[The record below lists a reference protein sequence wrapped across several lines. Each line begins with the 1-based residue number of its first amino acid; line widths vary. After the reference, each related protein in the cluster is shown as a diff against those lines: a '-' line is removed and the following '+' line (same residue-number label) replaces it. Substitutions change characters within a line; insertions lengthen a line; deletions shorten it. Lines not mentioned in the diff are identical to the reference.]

1 MAVADLSLAL
11 NVQSS
16 GTAEIDK
23 LISALN
29 KYSDK
34 IDQIRNQKPPET
46 APWEK
51 FGQDVKNAIE
61 NPLQAAGTAAKGLLD
76 KLGPVGT
83 GMALFGGA
91 AIAAGVATVNIA
103 RQMGDLG
110 LSIQNTALRMGLST
124 KEVGQFTYAAK
135 LAGGDIGSLEGAMRK
150 LSLGLADSGA
160 DGEKARRGLAALGVS
175 ARDANGEI
183 RSTNDI
189 FLDISRGLNSLGSA
203 AERNSA
209 AVKIFGRAGIEL
221 IPILVGLS
229 ETVAKA
235 KEMGLG
241 LDEKTVKGLD
251 DAHKELAEIAARWTE
266 LARQPKI
273 ILTLEVA
280 ALLKW
285 IRGDGG
291 DKTGGG
297 HGDDKGPMTPG
308 EKEVQRYWSERE
320 ASPQGKADE
329 LRAQIATYGNRSDPE
344 ALSHLATLWTQ
355 LATQDDLAGG
365 GGKRILDKALA
376 GTGGSVDA
384 QLAAARKALEG
395 VQGEARGMDENK
407 QGVTTDAARDMALRL
422 ADAQR
427 RVNQLEVEKQAAEDE
442 KKASANAL
450 AEERKR
456 STGIGAMSKR
466 ADELGMSPIQK
477 AIAEGSTLGLTP
489 LGGGPLTRLLFGQGW
504 IEGPAKGGMI
514 GELQKQPV
522 TLAETDWDA
531 RQKTTSEQFVK
542 DLKAATKPD
551 EEELRKS
558 MGVYDVLAGLQ
569 KTEIESGLTKTL
581 AGTSAKFLGKVEE
594 PEAAL
599 ASRKQAANDVYKIEV
614 DRAMLAQTSG
624 ERELDLARA
633 LAEFKRS
640 LWSAEDQHQADL
652 EKAEQDAQQRA
663 EELAGGV
670 FAGLTNK
677 KGPGT
682 GLREFGLG
690 QVNQLEKGVFTNLT
704 TPYFQDI
711 GKMFGKIGA
720 GATGGSSFVGG
731 LLQGTIF
738 DPDHGKDAVKP
749 SIDAAT
755 KSVVALTSSVDALT
769 DTLGGTAPASTT
781 DLGSLL
787 PLVAGGGF
795 GSTAGGAGGLVKLL
809 AGSGGAGGG
818 GGSGGLLGGLFG
830 PSVSGS
836 LPAGYSSPVI
846 DYASLFGITPIV
858 PNGSIGGLNPID
870 SFSAMADSAAA
881 GGALPGPTSLSSA
894 STVNVGSIGKQ
905 AESAVTAISKLF
917 KTPSSTDT
925 SARSQAIGDI
935 GKGVAAGF
943 EIYNGIKT
951 GGAKGGVEDVAGGL
965 MAASM
970 FSGPAAP
977 FLAAGGAIL
986 SMVSSMFGDPKV
998 ARQNQLNKEL
1008 TDWHFFQPQALSS
1021 MMDGSGELTN
1031 YDARGNVRGTPYSG
1045 WRFDVTQS
1053 HYGDKI
1059 NGQPTPIPGS
1069 AQPVYIYAM
1078 DAQSFAQF
1086 ATTNRTAIANSQYQ
1100 AIQEGHPLVSAIR
1113 AVTGTA

>member
-1 MAVADLSLAL
+1 ML
-11 NVQSS
+11 
-16 GTAEIDK
+16 
-23 LISALN
+23 
-29 KYSDK
+29 
-34 IDQIRNQKPPET
+34 
-46 APWEK
+46 
-51 FGQDVKNAIE
+51 
-61 NPLQAAGTAAKGLLD
+61 
-76 KLGPVGT
+76 
-83 GMALFGGA
+83 
-91 AIAAGVATVNIA
+91 
-103 RQMGDLG
+103 
-110 LSIQNTALRMGLST
+110 
-124 KEVGQFTYAAK
+124 
-135 LAGGDIGSLEGAMRK
+135 
-150 LSLGLADSGA
+150 
-160 DGEKARRGLAALGVS
+160 
-175 ARDANGEI
+175 
-183 RSTNDI
+183 
-189 FLDISRGLNSLGSA
+189 
-203 AERNSA
+203 
-209 AVKIFGRAGIEL
+209 
-221 IPILVGLS
+221 
-229 ETVAKA
+229 
-235 KEMGLG
+235 
-241 LDEKTVKGLD
+241 
-251 DAHKELAEIAARWTE
+251 
-266 LARQPKI
+266 
-273 ILTLEVA
+273 
-280 ALLKW
+280 
-285 IRGDGG
+285 
-291 DKTGGG
+291 
-297 HGDDKGPMTPG
+297 
-308 EKEVQRYWSERE
+308 
-320 ASPQGKADE
+320 
-329 LRAQIATYGNRSDPE
+329 
-344 ALSHLATLWTQ
+344 
-355 LATQDDLAGG
+355 
-365 GGKRILDKALA
+365 
-376 GTGGSVDA
+376 
-384 QLAAARKALEG
+384 
-395 VQGEARGMDENK
+395 
-407 QGVTTDAARDMALRL
+407 
-422 ADAQR
+422 
-427 RVNQLEVEKQAAEDE
+427 
-442 KKASANAL
+442 L

-477 AIAEGSTLGLTP
+477 AIAEGSALGLTP

-504 IEGPAKGGMI
+504 MEGPAKGGMI
-514 GELQKQPV
+514 GDLQKQPV
-522 TLAETDWDA
+522 ALAETDWDA

-542 DLKAATKPD
+542 DLKAAAKPD

-569 KTEIESGLTKTL
+569 KTEIESGLSKTL
-581 AGTSAKFLGKVEE
+581 AGTSAKFLGKVED

-624 ERELDLARA
+624 ERELELARA
-633 LAEFKRS
+633 LAELKRS

-720 GATGGSSFVGG
+720 GATGGSSFLSG

-738 DPDHGKDAVKP
+738 DPDHGKDPVKP

-769 DTLGGTAPASTT
+769 GALGGAAPASTT

-795 GSTAGGAGGLVKLL
+795 GSTAGAADAGGGILKLL
-809 AGSGGAGGG
+809 TGSGGGV
-818 GGSGGLLGGLFG
+818 GSTGLLGGLFG

-836 LPAGYSSPVI
+836 LPADAQAPGI
-846 DYASLFGITPIV
+846 DWASYFGIGPTV
-858 PNGSIGGLNPID
+858 SNGSIGGLNPID

-881 GGALPGPTSLSSA
+881 GGALPGPTSLSGA
-894 STVNVGSIGKQ
+894 STVNVGNIGKQ
-905 AESAVTAISKLF
+905 AESAVSAISKLF

-1031 YDARGNVRGTPYSG
+1031 YDARGNVRATPYSG

-1053 HYGDKI
+1053 HYGHPID
-1059 NGQPTPIPGS
+1059 GQPTPIPGS

-1078 DAQSFAQF
+1078 DAQSFSQF

-1100 AIQEGHPLVSAIR
+1100 AIQEGHPLVQAIR
-1113 AVTGTA
+1113 SATGTA

>member
-1 MAVADLSLAL
+1 ME
-11 NVQSS
+11 Q
-16 GTAEIDK
+16 
-23 LISALN
+23 
-29 KYSDK
+29 
-34 IDQIRNQKPPET
+34 
-46 APWEK
+46 
-51 FGQDVKNAIE
+51 
-61 NPLQAAGTAAKGLLD
+61 
-76 KLGPVGT
+76 
-83 GMALFGGA
+83 
-91 AIAAGVATVNIA
+91 
-103 RQMGDLG
+103 
-110 LSIQNTALRMGLST
+110 
-124 KEVGQFTYAAK
+124 
-135 LAGGDIGSLEGAMRK
+135 
-150 LSLGLADSGA
+150 
-160 DGEKARRGLAALGVS
+160 
-175 ARDANGEI
+175 
-183 RSTNDI
+183 
-189 FLDISRGLNSLGSA
+189 
-203 AERNSA
+203 
-209 AVKIFGRAGIEL
+209 
-221 IPILVGLS
+221 
-229 ETVAKA
+229 
-235 KEMGLG
+235 
-241 LDEKTVKGLD
+241 
-251 DAHKELAEIAARWTE
+251 
-266 LARQPKI
+266 
-273 ILTLEVA
+273 
-280 ALLKW
+280 
-285 IRGDGG
+285 
-291 DKTGGG
+291 
-297 HGDDKGPMTPG
+297 
-308 EKEVQRYWSERE
+308 
-320 ASPQGKADE
+320 
-329 LRAQIATYGNRSDPE
+329 
-344 ALSHLATLWTQ
+344 
-355 LATQDDLAGG
+355 
-365 GGKRILDKALA
+365 
-376 GTGGSVDA
+376 
-384 QLAAARKALEG
+384 
-395 VQGEARGMDENK
+395 NK

-427 RVNQLEVEKQAAEDE
+427 RVNQLEAEKQASEDE
-442 KKASANAL
+442 KKASANVL

-466 ADELGMSPIQK
+466 ADEFGMSPIQK
-477 AIAEGSTLGLTP
+477 AIAEGSALGLTP

-504 IEGPAKGGMI
+504 MKDPAKGGMI

-522 TLAETDWDA
+522 ALEGTDWDA

-633 LAEFKRS
+633 LAELKRS

-704 TPYFQDI
+704 TPYFEDI

-720 GATGGSSFVGG
+720 GATGGSSFVGN
-731 LLQGTIF
+731 LLTGTIF
-738 DPDHGKDAVKP
+738 DPAHGKDTTKA
-749 SIDAAT
+749 SIDTAT
-755 KSVVALTSSVDALT
+755 KSVIALTSSVDALT
-769 DTLGGTAPASTT
+769 DALGGTAPASAT

-795 GSTAGGAGGLVKLL
+795 GSTAGAAGAGGGILKLL
-809 AGSGGAGGG
+809 TGSGGAGGG
-818 GGSGGLLGGLFG
+818 GGSTGLLGGLFG

-836 LPAGYSSPVI
+836 LPAGYSSPAI
-846 DYASLFGITPIV
+846 DYASLFGITPII
-858 PNGSIGGLNPID
+858 PNGSVGGLNPID
-870 SFSAMADSAAA
+870 AFSAMADSAAA
-881 GGALPGPTSLSSA
+881 GGALPGPTSLSGA
-894 STVNVGSIGKQ
+894 STVNVGNIGKQ
-905 AESAVTAISKLF
+905 AESAVSAISKLF

-1021 MMDGSGELTN
+1021 MMDGSGDLTN
-1031 YDARGNVRGTPYSG
+1031 YDARGNVRAMPYSG

-1053 HYGDKI
+1053 HYGNPI

-1069 AQPVYIYAM
+1069 AQPIYVQVQTMDSKSFQDHANDIAGAVY
-1078 DAQSFAQF
+1078 
-1086 ATTNRTAIANSQYQ
+1086 TAIGN
-1100 AIQEGHPLVSAIR
+1100 GHPVTNAIR
-1113 AVTGTA
+1113 ATTGTA